1 MDSQADHLAVDFSLI
16 DKSREKHPRAEGNY
30 SRNEFISSESETLKD
45 RLPPSLKGISL
56 EGFRAIIYYAGGR
69 SKITKGV
76 DLLRNWRYFY
86 LIFASW
92 LYLTIFLG
100 LIGSIISRCPNWRE
114 NEVFCGAA
122 GQVLVWFGM
131 LLLVFLFGG
140 FYEKFLHVPPRRE
153 DHEPGCDEVWC
164 PWFFPWVYSK
174 PKTTDFI
181 KRSHVLPFTSTRQ
194 CAYIDI
200 LQKESNAD
208 ELVGPATVFVSH
220 TYSSLFLDAFDA
232 IEEWE
237 KQNPRADG
245 SPHFYYFDL
254 FINSQHGNPVVPFHE
269 LRDTFGMGVQS
280 TKQVLLLITDLDI
293 KQPIALSR
301 SWCIFEIATALEK
314 GIPFDVIMPPVDEE
328 RINKAFRYGEYGF
341 DYIKNRLSIIDV
353 EKAEAREAKDQEN
366 IHRVIKEDMSGF
378 LAVNQLVISAMRKWI
393 TERGVKFLQKSNSD
407 KNYSLSLFIDGQVI
421 KLLQDECRFKEA
433 ENVCRDSLQI
443 LSSIRS
449 DQVVLDSM
457 KSYAGANPHDYPYH
471 KGIIGS
477 RLKEMGN
484 DAFFNKETIDR
495 TLLLSKMLAYQ
506 QKNEEA
512 AAASRDATRLELR
525 AILESC
531 RKVRDEF
538 HPETL
543 SAMHNLAD
551 VETTDNISERI
562 DLFKTALQG
571 RRKYFGDI
579 HPETLSTL
587 RNLKKLLEA
596 EGRSDEIL
604 LIWPNG
610 KVI

>member
-1 MDSQADHLAVDFSLI
+1 MAVLYFLWFTGSTI
-16 DKSREKHPRAEGNY
+16 SKCPNSRENQA
-30 SRNEFISSESETLKD
+30 
-45 RLPPSLKGISL
+45 
-56 EGFRAIIYYAGGR
+56 
-69 SKITKGV
+69 
-76 DLLRNWRYFY
+76 
-86 LIFASW
+86 
-92 LYLTIFLG
+92 
-100 LIGSIISRCPNWRE
+100 
-114 NEVFCGAA
+114 FCGA
-122 GQVLVWFGM
+122 GQVGWIGVISLPF
-131 LLLVFLFGG
+131 LLFLF
-140 FYEKFLHVPPRRE
+140 YAKCLHTPTRRR
-153 DHEPGCDEVWC
+153 DHEPDCDEVCC

-181 KRSHVLPFTSTRQ
+181 KRNHVLPFTSTRQ

-200 LQKESNAD
+200 LQKESDAD

-254 FINSQHGNPVVPFHE
+254 FINSQHGSPVVPFHE
-269 LRDTFGMGVQS
+269 LRDTFGKGVQS

-293 KQPIALSR
+293 TQPIALSR

-328 RINKAFRYGEYGF
+328 RINEAFRYGENGF

-393 TERGVKFLQKSNSD
+393 TERGVKFLQKSNSE
-407 KNYSLSLFIDGQVI
+407 KNYSLSLFIDRQVI
-421 KLLQDECRFKEA
+421 KLLQDECRFQEA

-449 DQVVLDSM
+449 DQMVLDSM
-457 KSYAGANPHDYPYH
+457 KNIVGNLSDYPYH
-471 KGIIGS
+471 KAIIAT
-477 RLKEMGN
+477 RLKEMGK
-484 DAFFNKETIDR
+484 DAFLNKETMDR

-512 AAASRDATRLELR
+512 AAASRDATRLERR

-571 RRKYFGDI
+571 RRKYFGDV